1 MDVTPMMPEGR
12 KVIESYGPGRFQV
25 AKEPYAGSIFVLP
38 DTVLPWPDVAAP
50 RDLTLEAFAPIVAR
64 ADEIE
69 VLLLG
74 CGERMAPVPAALKA
88 ALRGK
93 GLVCDP
99 MDTGAACRTYN
110 VLLAEERRVCA
121 ALIALPEAA

>member
-12 KVIESYGPGRFQV
+12 KVIDSYGPGRFQV
-25 AKEPYAGSIFVLP
+25 AGEPMAGSILVLP
-38 DTVLPWPDVAAP
+38 EAVLPWPGVAGP
-50 RDLTLEAFAPIVAR
+50 GDLTLEAFDPLIAR
-64 ADEIE
+64 AEEIE

-74 CGERMAPVPAALKA
+74 CGDRMAPLPSALKR
-88 ALRGK
+88 ALRDR
-93 GLVCDP
+93 GLICDP

-121 ALIALPEAA
+121 ALIALA